1 MSAVIIGLKDSEN
14 QITTLIQDNPTVLFN
29 TPTQPTYIGIQTV
42 DDDTNKYYVTLYTNN
57 YKINL
62 SKTTHISYNEDERE
76 GIINQPAYVQINT
89 HNNDFYRG
97 TVQIRPTPTNITF
110 NKLINLFDENEI
122 VDCAELLNDYKQYN
136 IYKSQQ
142 YQELETSCRSQIS
155 EFQKKNW
162 QFTVLNIQ
170 NENLKSQNKEFKK
183 QIDTNNQNNKIS
195 IIICVIIIMLLLGL
209 CIYLYSFK
217 L

>member
-29 TPTQPTYIGIQTV
+29 TPTQPTFIGIQQV
-42 DDDTNKYYVTLYTNN
+42 EEDTNKYYVTLYTNN

-76 GIINQPAYVQINT
+76 IIINSTAHLSINIHT
-89 HNNDFYRG
+89 YFYRG
-97 TVQIRPTPTNITF
+97 TVKIRPTPTNITF

-122 VDCAELLNDYKQYN
+122 IDCAELLNDYKQYN

>member
-14 QITTLIQDNPTVLFN
+14 QITTLIHDNPTVLFN

-76 GIINQPAYVQINT
+76 IIINSTAHLSINIHT
-89 HNNDFYRG
+89 YFYRG
-97 TVQIRPTPTNITF
+97 TVQIRPIPSNITF

-155 EFQKKNW
+155 EFQKRIGN
-162 QFTVLNIQ
+162 
-170 NENLKSQNKEFKK
+170 S
-183 QIDTNNQNNKIS
+183 
-195 IIICVIIIMLLLGL
+195 
-209 CIYLYSFK
+209 LY
-217 L
+217 